1 MKQRGYEGDLLER
14 ADDYG
19 LAVFWQASAFQ
30 LVACKHA
37 VLRDLAETHLQVFF
51 THHLAVYEYR
61 LRSSCTSV
69 L

>member
-1 MKQRGYEGDLLER
+1 MKQLDYEGDMLER

-37 VLRDLAETHLQVFF
+37 VLHDLAETHLQVFLH
-51 THHLAVYEYR
+51 TILPCTSR